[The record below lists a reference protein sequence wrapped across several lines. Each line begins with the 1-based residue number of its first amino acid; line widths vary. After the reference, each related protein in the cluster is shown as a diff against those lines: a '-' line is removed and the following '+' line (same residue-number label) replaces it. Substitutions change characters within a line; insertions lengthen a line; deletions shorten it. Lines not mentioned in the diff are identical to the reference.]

1 MEYNIFGVFPKPV
14 GIFRLD
20 KAVTAAERKFILDQP
35 RTQNEYNTTSVENY
49 LLKNKKLSR
58 LKTFF
63 DECVQTFL
71 ETIYAPAQDVSLRIT
86 QCWANYSEKGQAHH
100 PHAHPNS
107 LVSGVFYVQTDK
119 ATDKIYFIRSGY
131 EQIQLPPKLYNQWNS
146 ESWWFE
152 AEENT
157 LILFPSGLSHR
168 VDPVVVDQT
177 RVSLSFN
184 TFPIGIL
191 GEKRSLTECIL

>member
-1 MEYNIFGVFPKPV
+1 MYGVFPKPV
-14 GIFRLD
+14 GFFKLD
-20 KAVTAAERKFILDQP
+20 KPVTTVEKKFILDQP

-49 LLKNKKLSR
+49 LLTNKKLSR
-58 LKTFF
+58 LKKFF
-63 DECVQTFL
+63 DESLKIFL
-71 ETIYAPAQDVSLRIT
+71 ENVYAPVNDVSLRIT
-86 QCWANYSEKGQAHH
+86 QCWGNYSEKGQAHH

-107 LVSGVFYVQTDK
+107 FVSGVFYVQTDK
-119 ATDKIYFIRSGY
+119 ATDRIYFIKSGY
-131 EQIQLPPKLYNQWNS
+131 NQIQMPTTSWNQFNS

-157 LILFPSGLSHR
+157 LILFPSDLMHR
-168 VDPVVVDQT
+168 VDPVSVDQT